1 MSNISDEANEAIE
14 KKLTRD
20 REKIAE
26 KRKRA
31 REHSSPQELDEQRR
45 KHANAQRH
53 TTLWDAIYDGDLSL
67 VVWLIEIIGL
77 DVNHLRSGV
86 RTNSTVQLHNSIQF
100 KALRKIAF
108 GGPATLGMHTLC
120 DI

>member
-1 MSNISDEANEAIE
+1 MGKLYSITWGESRGGTRQTERCPFVRISLHTMSNSSDEANEAIE
-14 KKLTRD
+14 KKRTRD

-53 TTLWDAIYDGDLSL
+53 TTLWDAIYNGDLSL
-67 VVWLIEIIGL
+67 VVWLIEIIGVSASL
-77 DVNHLRSGV
+77 V
-86 RTNSTVQLHNSIQF
+86 
-100 KALRKIAF
+100 
-108 GGPATLGMHTLC
+108 M
-120 DI
+120 